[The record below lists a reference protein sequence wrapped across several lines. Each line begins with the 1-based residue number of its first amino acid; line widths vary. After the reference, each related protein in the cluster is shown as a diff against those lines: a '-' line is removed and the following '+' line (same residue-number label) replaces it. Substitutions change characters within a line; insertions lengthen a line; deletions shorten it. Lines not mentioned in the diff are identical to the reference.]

1 MVFTIGRIEWFNW
14 NEHFL
19 LYLSRWMTITNWS
32 RNKELYGRIS
42 LFFSTDDR
50 CLLQNYI
57 RGELEEEK
65 LVFKIIGGIVRFD
78 YNSQYWCLEQMSYYT
93 LKTGKDRFFVV
104 QLKVVSPSFK
114 WRRWRK
120 WKRSMQEVRCFR
132 VLDYILLRWNYMCG
146 DQMIC
151 W

>member
-1 MVFTIGRIEWFNW
+1 MFTMGRIELFNW

-19 LYLSRWMTITNWS
+19 LHLSRCMTITNWS
-32 RNKELYGRIS
+32 RKKELYGRIS
-42 LFFSTDDR
+42 LFFSTNDR

-65 LVFKIIGGIVRFD
+65 LVLKIIGGIVRFD
-78 YNSQYWCLEQMSYYT
+78 YNSQYWCSERMNYYT
-93 LKTGKDRFFVV
+93 LKKGKDRFFVV

-114 WRRWRK
+114 WRRWRE
-120 WKRSMQEVRCFR
+120 WKRSMQEVRYFR